1 MAERLGWSDD
11 SPAKKLLDNL
21 WGTLVDVSSAAHHQP
36 GRRLTAAD
44 ARATILLAATVTEY
58 LTDLLD
64 PDR

>member
-1 MAERLGWSDD
+1 VAERLGWSDD